1 LALHREGL
9 KQVLRRD
16 VHDRPDIW
24 FIKEDGSNVDE
35 VMDDL
40 IAAIEG
46 DGMAALARFHHPNA
60 VIKMVLAEELGAGP
74 NSPAANELIRGAR
87 EFLSANPGRLSN

>member
-1 LALHREGL
+1 L

-24 FIKEDGSNVDE
+24 FIKEDGSNVGD

-40 IAAIEG
+40 VAAIEG
-46 DGMAALARFHHPNA
+46 DGLSVLQRFHDPNA
-60 VIKMVLAEELGAGP
+60 VIKMARAGELGARPG
-74 NSPAANELIRGAR
+74 SPAANELVRAAR
-87 EFLSANPGRLSN
+87 DYLAGGPG